1 MTKDMKDGSGEEK
14 VVTRFAPSPTGLL
27 HGGNYRTAVFAYL
40 FAKKTDGEFIIRI
53 EDTDKQRSKKEYED
67 NIWETIGWLNLMP
80 DRRFRQSEHQGR
92 HSELLQKL
100 IEEGKA
106 YVSNEEIK
114 KEGDRAEV
122 IRFKNPNKS
131 VTFIDVIRGP
141 ITIDTTDLHDFVIAR
156 SLEEPVFH
164 FAVVVDDAD
173 AGVTHIVRGE
183 DHISN
188 TPRQI
193 LIQEALGFKTPTYAH
208 LPLVLDAS
216 RAKLSKRRGAK
227 ALTQYRDEG
236 YLPEAIINYL
246 ALLGWHPE
254 GEQEVF
260 SVSELIEAFSLDRIQ
275 KAAGIFDDVKLKW
288 FNHEHLKK
296 LTDQDFLYRLNEFFA
311 LKAKTPPAIIER
323 VLPLLRERSQTL
335 GEAYEALSGGEY
347 DFLTHEP
354 DPAKELLLKGAKADA
369 STVATHLAKIEELMQ
384 GLPEQFTADEVKNA
398 IFPYATEVGRGAV
411 LWPMRVALSGKEKSP
426 DPFTL
431 ASLLGQKTTL
441 VRIKKALEMVQ

>member
-1 MTKDMKDGSGEEK
+1 MNPNNLEQK

-40 FAKKTDGEFIIRI
+40 YAKKTGGEFIIRI

-67 NIWETIGWLNLMP
+67 NIWETMFWLGFLP
-80 DRRFRQSEHQGR
+80 DRKFRQSEHATR
-92 HSELLQKL
+92 HTELLQKL
-100 IEEGKA
+100 ISEGKA
-106 YVSNEEIK
+106 YVSKEEVK
-114 KEGDRAEV
+114 KEGDRSEV

-131 VTFIDVIRGP
+131 VTFVDLIRGA
-141 ITIDTTDLHDFVIAR
+141 ITMDTTDLGDFVIAR

-193 LIQEALGFKTPTYAH
+193 LIQEALGVATPTYAH
-208 LPLVLDAS
+208 LPLVLDS
-216 RAKLSKRRGAK
+216 SKAKLSKRRGAK

-236 YLPEAIINYL
+236 YVPEAIINYL

-254 GEQEVF
+254 GEQEIF
-260 SVSELIEAFSLDRIQ
+260 SVEELIQAFSLDRVQ
-275 KAAGIFDDVKLKW
+275 KSAGIFDEVKLKW

-296 LTDQDFLYRLNEFFA
+296 LTDQDFLHRVREFF
-311 LKAKTPPAIIER
+311 KHKNTDTPSYLEAI
-323 VLPLLRERSQTL
+323 LPLLRERSQTL
-335 GEAYEALSGGEY
+335 CEAYDAVAAGEY
-347 DFLTHEP
+347 SFMAEEPALTQ
-354 DPAKELLLKGAKADA
+354 ELLLKGAKAEGA
-369 STVATHLAKIEELMQ
+369 EVAKHLDKVVEILNTFS
-384 GLPEQFTADEVKNA
+384 GPFTADAVKEA
-398 IFPYATEVGRGAV
+398 VFPYATEVGRSAV
-411 LWPMRVALSGKEKSP
+411 LWPMRVALSGKNQSP

-431 ASLLGQKTTL
+431 CGLLGKEKS
-441 VRIKKALEMVQ
+441 VARITAARGVVQ